1 MTSIHIMRLSDELP
15 VPTVSDVDNKQ
26 APDEQVPVLIVG
38 GSMVGLSTAL
48 FLAHQGVESLTVER
62 HDGTAIHPRAGHFH
76 LRTLELLRSVGLEE
90 AVRRTSEERFFP
102 NGGINA
108 VETLAGGEIAS
119 YIPDLNDGVAEFS
132 PSRRLFVAQHALEP
146 LLRQRAEEM
155 GATLRYATE
164 AVSVEQDGDG
174 VAAVIRDR
182 STGSQRTVR
191 ASYLVAADGNRSAI
205 RARLGIGMRGYGVL
219 SNSATI
225 YFRADCRALLEGS
238 DLGVIYV
245 FNDAVRGFFRF
256 EKSGTSGFLAVNTL
270 GDPTRPGALDVTE
283 GLTPQ
288 RATDL
293 VRAAI
298 GVPDM
303 PVEIDDVAHWQATA
317 DVAERYQHGRT
328 FLVGDA
334 AHALPP
340 NGGFGGNTGIQ
351 DAHNLAWK
359 LTMVIRGRAGDGLLA
374 SYDAE
379 RRPVGELTIEQAYSR
394 YTRRVTPEL
403 ATEDLPPLVDDVS
416 MEIGYRY
423 HSAAVLPDPDAAG
436 DGAVVGHPGTSGGA
450 PGTRAPHVPL
460 RAEGQPVST
469 LDLLG
474 DGLVVLAG
482 PDGQAWCE
490 AARSAGRRLGVPIR
504 AHTVGTDVE
513 DPQRRFGP
521 AYGVADTG
529 AVVVRPDGFV
539 GWRTRNGA
547 AAPEQA
553 LLGALRPLLSI
564 PDRLEMS

>member
-1 MTSIHIMRLSDELP
+1 MLCIQSMRLPDEP
-15 VPTVSDVDNKQ
+15 VVPTVSDVDDKQ

-48 FLAHQGVESLTVER
+48 FLAQHGVEALTVER

-76 LRTLELLRSVGLEE
+76 LRTLELLRSVGLEQ

-146 LLRQRAEEM
+146 LLRQRAEEL

-164 AVSVEQDGDG
+164 AGSVAQDGDG
-174 VAAVIRDR
+174 VVAVIRNR
-182 STGSQRTVR
+182 ATGTQRMVR
-191 ASYLVAADGNRSAI
+191 ARYLVAADGNRSPI
-205 RARLGIGMRGYGVL
+205 RQQLGIGMRGYGVL

-225 YFRADCRALLEGS
+225 YFRADCRALLAGS

-270 GDPTRPGALDVTE
+270 GDPTRPGALDVTD
-283 GLTPQ
+283 GLSTQ
-288 RATDL
+288 RAADL

-298 GVPDM
+298 GVPEM
-303 PVEIDDVAHWQATA
+303 PVDVEDVAHWQATA
-317 DVAERYQHGRT
+317 DVAERYQDGRV

-340 NGGFGGNTGIQ
+340 NGGYGGNTGIQ

-359 LTMVIRGRAGDGLLA
+359 LAMVIRGSAGDELLA

-379 RRPVGELTIEQAYSR
+379 RRPVGELTIEQAYTR
-394 YTRRVTPEL
+394 YARRVTPEL
-403 ATEDLPPLVDDVS
+403 ATGDLPPLVDDLS

-423 HSAAVLPDPDAAG
+423 RSPAVLPDT
-436 DGAVVGHPGTSGGA
+436 DGTDTSDTAVVDHPRSSGGA
-450 PGTRAPHVPL
+450 PGTRAPHVAL
-460 RAEGQPVST
+460 RGPAST

-474 DGLVVLAG
+474 ESVVVLAG
-482 PDGQAWCE
+482 PDGHAWCE
-490 AARSAGRRLGVPIR
+490 AADSAGRRLGIPIQ
-504 AHTVGTDVE
+504 AHAVGADGA
-513 DPQRRFGP
+513 DPHGGFGP
-521 AYGVADTG
+521 AYGVCDTG

-539 GWRTRNGA
+539 GWRSRNGA
-547 AAPEQA
+547 ADPERA
-553 LLGALRPLLSI
+553 LLGALRPLLST
-564 PDRLEMS
+564 PDRLEMA